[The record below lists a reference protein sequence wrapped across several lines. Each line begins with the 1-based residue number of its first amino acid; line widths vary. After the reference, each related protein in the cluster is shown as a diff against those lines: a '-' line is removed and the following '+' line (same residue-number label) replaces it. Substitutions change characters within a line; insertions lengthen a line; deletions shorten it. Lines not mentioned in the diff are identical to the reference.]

1 MTDEF
6 KTKKVRVDHLIL
18 SPSLSAEYRQML
30 LGLTYRAWL
39 SGVPEQML
47 LDYATAHPPIGV
59 MGKDGYFHVIS
70 NVRTLAIKPHLPPET
85 RIRVIKDNTVKQP
98 DVELVSAQR
107 EMLNLIVNAIE
118 GKQYTYAIAALRKV
132 VVKNDGAKT
141 AFASKIKALAQ
152 VAGLRRQSLS
162 EITAKRRAIQ
172 PMGSGGGADV

>member
-6 KTKKVRVDHLIL
+6 KTKKIRVDALIL
-18 SPSLSAEYRQML
+18 SPGLPASYRQML
-30 LGLTYRAWL
+30 PGLTYRASL
-39 SGVPEQML
+39 SGVPKQLL
-47 LDYATAHPPIGV
+47 LDYVMAHPPIGV
-59 MGKDGYFHVIS
+59 MGDDDYFHVIS

-85 RIRVIKDNTVKQP
+85 RIRVIEDNTVKQP

-118 GKQYTYAIAALRKV
+118 GQHYTYAIAALRKV

-141 AFASKIKALAQ
+141 SFASQIKSLAK

-172 PMGSGGGADV
+172 PMSSGGGANV